1 VNEIRLSLAD
11 EYTARL
17 LALEPRSVLD
27 VGCGAGNLLRACRE
41 AGIRTAGVEPGP
53 AREEWT
59 PELGAVRAQA
69 ERLPFRDESVE
80 WVTMR
85 HVPHHLEHLDEA
97 LREAWRVASVGV
109 LVAEPYYSTDLPGQR
124 LSDRFDRLLKTLDR
138 RGGMFHA
145 DNISGEE
152 LAARLPHAKRI
163 EIEPFG
169 FDRPWPLDEIKK
181 DAATS
186 IARGV
191 MTDDEEQALENYFAL
206 AERGKLTLN
215 GSVVVRAWK

>member
-1 VNEIRLSLAD
+1 MAEETLSLAG

-17 LALEPRSVLD
+17 LTLEPRSVLD
-27 VGCGAGNLLRACRE
+27 VGCGAGNLLRACR
-41 AGIRTAGVEPGP
+41 AGGIRTAGVEPGR

-59 PELGAVRAQA
+59 PELGAVRAKA
-69 ERLPFRDESVE
+69 ELLPFADGSVE

-109 LVAEPYYSTDLPGQR
+109 TVAEPYYSMDLPGQR
-124 LSDRFDRLLKTLDR
+124 LSDKFDRLLKTLDR

-152 LAARLPHAKRI
+152 LAARLPHAERV

-169 FDRPWPLDEIKK
+169 FDRPWSAEDIRN

-186 IARGV
+186 IARSLA
-191 MTDDEEQALENYFAL
+191 TADEELALQNYFEF